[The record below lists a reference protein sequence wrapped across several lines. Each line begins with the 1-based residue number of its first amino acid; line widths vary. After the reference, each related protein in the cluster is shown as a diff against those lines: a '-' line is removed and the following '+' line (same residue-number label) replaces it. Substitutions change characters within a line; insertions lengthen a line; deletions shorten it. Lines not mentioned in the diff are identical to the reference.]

1 MDRSLESIDLAEVVA
16 RLGTALHAAG
26 LPVTPERSGRLA
38 AAIGLA
44 HPARVDELYWLA
56 RVTLVNDHAQFA
68 VFDRVMQQFFG
79 GLWDPAEFRG
89 ETSATSVLA
98 KPAPQVTTRGRPP
111 RPAESLERTS
121 ASPTPAKMRDRDDA
135 DDTDEASTE
144 TILAAMSEQERLRS
158 RDFASLTPEE
168 LARLRV
174 LMSKLA
180 LAPPSR
186 RSRRSRRHAHGPR
199 LDLRATLRRAHR
211 NAGDPVEQI
220 RRRRRS
226 RPRRVVFICD
236 ISGSMESYA
245 RAYLQLLHTAVGGAR
260 AEAFVFATRLTRVTR
275 ALHTTNPDLALHR
288 AGLAAP
294 DWSGGTRIGEAV
306 KTFNDRYGRR
316 GLARGAVVVVVS
328 DGWDRGDPALVGREM
343 ERLARLAH
351 RVIWVNPRSASAG
364 YAPLV
369 GGIAAAL
376 PFVDELVSGHSITAL
391 DDLLDAIA
399 EP

>member
-1 MDRSLESIDLAEVVA
+1 MDRGLGSIDLAEVVA
-16 RLGTALHAAG
+16 RLGRALHAAG
-26 LPVTPERSGRLA
+26 LPVTPDRSGRFA
-38 AAIGLA
+38 AAIDLA
-44 HPARVDELYWLA
+44 RPARVDELFWLA
-56 RVTLVNDHAQFA
+56 RVTLVNDRAQFDA
-68 VFDRVMQQFFG
+68 FDRVMRQIFAG
-79 GLWDPAEFRG
+79 VWDPADFRG
-89 ETSATSVLA
+89 AANVVSLSSQPIHDVATRPRPRPSAGSRMPSPL
-98 KPAPQVTTRGRPP
+98 PAP
-111 RPAESLERTS
+111 AAL
-121 ASPTPAKMRDRDDA
+121 RDSDEDDDA
-135 DDTDEASTE
+135 DDGSSE
-144 TILAAMSEQERLRS
+144 TLLAAMSEEERLRS
-158 RDFASLTPEE
+158 RDFASLTSEE

-180 LAPPSR
+180 LAPPPR
-186 RSRRSRRHAHGPR
+186 RSRRSRRHAHGPH

-211 NAGDPVEQI
+211 SAGDPVEQI

-236 ISGSMESYA
+236 ISGSMEAYA
-245 RAYLQLLHTAVGGAR
+245 RAYLQLLHTAVGGAH

-275 ALHTTNPDLALHR
+275 ALRTNNPDLALHR
-288 AGLAAP
+288 AGRAAP
-294 DWSGGTRIGEAV
+294 DWSGGTRIGDAV

-351 RVIWVNPRSASAG
+351 RVIWVNPRSAREG

-376 PFVDELVSGHSITAL
+376 PFVDELVSGHSIAAL
-391 DDLLDAIA
+391 DSLLAAIA
-399 EP
+399 AP